1 MKINYKIK
9 IISLIILLISSI
21 LGTNTIYGLTKTQD
35 PEPILYYN
43 FDNENA
49 IDKTGTYNG
58 QLVNNP
64 KFTASK
70 AGFGKALKISDNSY
84 IKLPENFKLGKSDFS
99 ISFLIKSL
107 ESKNDT
113 VLFANKDGSSGI
125 DDGFSI
131 MNYNGIF
138 GNAGYKGKRFD
149 TSSYSR
155 DETVLDGN
163 WRHVVIS
170 AKRNQTLAIYV
181 DGKLSSENTEFSI
194 LNNISLDTN
203 QNYVLGA
210 GSTGE
215 YLHSALYDEFKVFN
229 QALSSKEIQNIY
241 LGLAGD
247 IQLELTQILD
257 GLISGNIKIPLKAN
271 QEMRS
276 KEVTSF
282 IKKQLKDT
290 TGIELEIKYIDNNI
304 YSIKLSK
311 ANKSIS
317 KEMKFNFSEKDVL
330 TIATY
335 NIYGWG
341 YPNLETINEQLESI
355 NVDLAGLQEA
365 NWQPNGNGQIDHL
378 TKIGSFP
385 YNAFKAGYG
394 DDVVWGGS
402 AIISKYPLHNIDGK
416 NYQINDS
423 TNRSYVKST
432 IQIGDK
438 EVAVYNTHIVWLED
452 SELYAEYKKAQIN
465 ELIETVNNDKTP
477 YKIITGDFNTDQSK
491 EELDQL
497 LLNFN
502 GANGWNN
509 TWYNTADMD
518 STMKIGITDHIF
530 TTTNITFDN
539 IGVLEG
545 NPSDHD
551 ILYADL
557 ILNDDHDVIPTQLLD
572 NTLLEA
578 HYYLNNKDNY
588 EIDSIE
594 NLENIVK
601 TIENEII
608 TKDNLYSNVLDLRQY
623 ITNLEEKIAPIK
635 KPVLYYNFDNNDAI
649 DKNNSY
655 NGKLVND
662 PSFETGFMGNSLIT
676 GHGYIEI
683 PEHFKLGLNDFTIS
697 YWFKSN
703 EDKQDTVFFAN
714 KSGDSGNDKGLFICN
729 YDGLYVNVG
738 DGEARYDSS
747 SHNRDKTAMNGSW
760 HYITVVANRDQELSL
775 YVDGKLSSSNKD
787 FDKIKEMNM
796 DTNNPYVIGSGNTG
810 KYLQKSNI
818 DEFKVYNYA
827 LEPNQVLKT
836 YKNYT
841 NDSIEKEEL
850 FNALIEIKN
859 IINSNKFN
867 HLDPTLQLLIKTNYN
882 EANNIYINQT
892 STINDY
898 LNAQNKLNNTIRYIL
913 KNLINECSK
922 INSEDYINST
932 VEELDHALI
941 IAKNIYN
948 AEKAKIE
955 QITQAYNNLLEAKDN
970 LVRIQLNKQALSIA
984 IDMAKAVT
992 QEQLDKIVPAVADE
1006 FKAALENA
1014 QTVYDDVNTL
1024 QYAVNNAFDR
1034 LAKVMQMLEFYKGDK
1049 IALQEMMDKIANL
1062 TASDYTEASWNAM
1075 QAVLPGVNEVLGN
1088 VNAMQGEVDEVYT
1101 ELVKAFLNL
1110 RLKPNK
1116 DLLEDLINKANG
1128 LNRASYTAAS
1138 IKVVDEEVA
1147 KANAILNNP
1156 EATAEEVENAINGL
1170 TKAMAGLKANPTN
1183 PENTVKPGDST
1194 VNAIKTNDDNQLDL
1208 FTKLGII
1215 SMIYIVIYYKKIEN

>member
-131 MNYNGIF
+131 MNYNGVF

-452 SELYAEYKKAQIN
+452 SELYAEYKK
-465 ELIETVNNDKTP
+465 
-477 YKIITGDFNTDQSK
+477 
-491 EELDQL
+491 
-497 LLNFN
+497 
-502 GANGWNN
+502 
-509 TWYNTADMD
+509 
-518 STMKIGITDHIF
+518 
-530 TTTNITFDN
+530 
-539 IGVLEG
+539 
-545 NPSDHD
+545 
-551 ILYADL
+551 
-557 ILNDDHDVIPTQLLD
+557 
-572 NTLLEA
+572 
-578 HYYLNNKDNY
+578 
-588 EIDSIE
+588 
-594 NLENIVK
+594 
-601 TIENEII
+601 
-608 TKDNLYSNVLDLRQY
+608 
-623 ITNLEEKIAPIK
+623 
-635 KPVLYYNFDNNDAI
+635 
-649 DKNNSY
+649 
-655 NGKLVND
+655 
-662 PSFETGFMGNSLIT
+662 
-676 GHGYIEI
+676 
-683 PEHFKLGLNDFTIS
+683 
-697 YWFKSN
+697 
-703 EDKQDTVFFAN
+703 
-714 KSGDSGNDKGLFICN
+714 
-729 YDGLYVNVG
+729 
-738 DGEARYDSS
+738 
-747 SHNRDKTAMNGSW
+747 
-760 HYITVVANRDQELSL
+760 
-775 YVDGKLSSSNKD
+775 
-787 FDKIKEMNM
+787 
-796 DTNNPYVIGSGNTG
+796 
-810 KYLQKSNI
+810 
-818 DEFKVYNYA
+818 
-827 LEPNQVLKT
+827 LK
-836 YKNYT
+836 
-841 NDSIEKEEL
+841 
-850 FNALIEIKN
+850 
-859 IINSNKFN
+859 
-867 HLDPTLQLLIKTNYN
+867 
-882 EANNIYINQT
+882 
-892 STINDY
+892 
-898 LNAQNKLNNTIRYIL
+898 
-913 KNLINECSK
+913 
-922 INSEDYINST
+922 
-932 VEELDHALI
+932 
-941 IAKNIYN
+941 
-948 AEKAKIE
+948 
-955 QITQAYNNLLEAKDN
+955 
-970 LVRIQLNKQALSIA
+970 
-984 IDMAKAVT
+984 
-992 QEQLDKIVPAVADE
+992 
-1006 FKAALENA
+1006 
-1014 QTVYDDVNTL
+1014 
-1024 QYAVNNAFDR
+1024 
-1034 LAKVMQMLEFYKGDK
+1034 
-1049 IALQEMMDKIANL
+1049 
-1062 TASDYTEASWNAM
+1062 
-1075 QAVLPGVNEVLGN
+1075 
-1088 VNAMQGEVDEVYT
+1088 
-1101 ELVKAFLNL
+1101 
-1110 RLKPNK
+1110 
-1116 DLLEDLINKANG
+1116 
-1128 LNRASYTAAS
+1128 
-1138 IKVVDEEVA
+1138 
-1147 KANAILNNP
+1147 
-1156 EATAEEVENAINGL
+1156 
-1170 TKAMAGLKANPTN
+1170 
-1183 PENTVKPGDST
+1183 
-1194 VNAIKTNDDNQLDL
+1194 
-1208 FTKLGII
+1208 
-1215 SMIYIVIYYKKIEN
+1215 